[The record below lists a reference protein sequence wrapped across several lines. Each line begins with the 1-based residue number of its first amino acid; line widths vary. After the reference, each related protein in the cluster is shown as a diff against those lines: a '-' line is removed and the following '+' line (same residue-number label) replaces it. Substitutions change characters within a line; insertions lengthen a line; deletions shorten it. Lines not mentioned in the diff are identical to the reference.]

1 MILNDF
7 FWRLKIYFVIE
18 LINGKKLRNI
28 WIRILFVE
36 FCDSL
41 KMVIYV

>member
-18 LINGKKLRNI
+18 LINGKKNKKYLNKNFVC
-28 WIRILFVE
+28 RIL
-36 FCDSL
+36 
-41 KMVIYV
+41 